1 MRGSLFWKLMAAFA
15 VVILVGIGGALLLA
29 GRTTE
34 AEFRRYTRGS
44 DDTGRWEETA
54 ADLAGYYATHTG
66 WDGVETLLQ
75 RGYGRGRAGGGGS
88 PLRLADA
95 DGRIVADQSGAGEG
109 KMASASELEAGLP
122 ILVDGRQV
130 GTLLRPGGE
139 WLTVEQEAFLD
150 RMRDTLIISGGAAL
164 VVALVLGA
172 LLVRPIT
179 RPLRQLADASRAV
192 AAGDLSARVSVRSH
206 DEVGQLAAAFNQMT
220 ADLSRAEEA
229 RRQQTADIAHE
240 LRTPLTVIQ
249 GHLEAL
255 ADGIF
260 PAEPEHLDPVLEQA
274 RLLARLVEDL
284 RTLSLADAGRLALAP
299 VPTDVGVWVAGVV
312 AGFRPVAA
320 ERGITL
326 ELDVADGLPSV
337 RMDPVRLAQVL
348 GNLLDNGLRHTPAGE
363 RVAVSVARQDNT
375 LVVSVI
381 DSGPGVPPEHL
392 RHLFERFWRGDSSR
406 SRRTGGSGLGLAI
419 AQQIVEAHGGRIEAE
434 NGPAGGLRVS
444 FSLPVA

>member
-54 ADLAGYYATHTG
+54 ADLAGYYAAHTG
-66 WDGVETLLQ
+66 WDGVEALLR
-75 RGYGRGRAGGGGS
+75 RGYGLGRAGGGGPS
-88 PLRLADA
+88 LRLADA

-109 KMASASELEAGLP
+109 EMASAGELEAGLP
-122 ILVDGRQV
+122 ILVDGRRV
-130 GTLLRPGGE
+130 GTLLRSGGE
-139 WLTVEQEAFLD
+139 WLTVEQQAFLE
-150 RMRDTLIISGGAAL
+150 RMSDTLVISGGAAL

-320 ERGITL
+320 DREITL

-363 RVAVSVARQDNT
+363 RVAVSVARQNDT

>member
-54 ADLAGYYATHTG
+54 ADLAGYYAAHTG
-66 WDGVETLLQ
+66 WDGVEALLR
-75 RGYGRGRAGGGGS
+75 RGYGRGRAAGGGP

-320 ERGITL
+320 EREITL

-337 RMDPVRLAQVL
+337 RMD
-348 GNLLDNGLRHTPAGE
+348 
-363 RVAVSVARQDNT
+363 
-375 LVVSVI
+375 
-381 DSGPGVPPEHL
+381 
-392 RHLFERFWRGDSSR
+392 
-406 SRRTGGSGLGLAI
+406 
-419 AQQIVEAHGGRIEAE
+419 
-434 NGPAGGLRVS
+434 
-444 FSLPVA
+444 

>member
-66 WDGVETLLQ
+66 WDGVDTLLR
-75 RGYGRGRAGGGGS
+75 RGYGRGRAEGGGP

-95 DGRIVADQSGAGEG
+95 DGRIVADQSGASEG

-130 GTLLRPGGE
+130 GTLLRPGSE
-139 WLTVEQEAFLD
+139 WLTVEQQTFLEQ
-150 RMRDTLIISGGAAL
+150 MRGALTTSGGAAL

-220 ADLSRAEEA
+220 DDLSRAEEA

-284 RTLSLADAGRLALAP
+284 RTLSLADAGRLALSP
-299 VPTDVGVWVAGVV
+299 VSTDVGAWVAGVV
-312 AGFRPVAA
+312 AGFRSVAA
-320 ERGITL
+320 ERKITL
-326 ELDVADGLPSV
+326 DLDVADGLPSV

-363 RVAVSVARQDNT
+363 RVAVSVARQNDT

-392 RHLFERFWRGDSSR
+392 PHLFERFWRGDSSR

>member
-54 ADLAGYYATHTG
+54 ADLAGYYAAHTG
-66 WDGVETLLQ
+66 WDGVEALLR
-75 RGYGRGRAGGGGS
+75 RGYGLGRAGGGGPS
-88 PLRLADA
+88 LRLADA

-109 KMASASELEAGLP
+109 EMASAGELEAGLP
-122 ILVDGRQV
+122 ILVDGRRV
-130 GTLLRPGGE
+130 GTLLRSGGE
-139 WLTVEQEAFLD
+139 WLTVEQQACLE
-150 RMRDTLIISGGAAL
+150 RMRDTLVISGGAAL

-320 ERGITL
+320 DREITL

-363 RVAVSVARQDNT
+363 RVAVSVARQNDT